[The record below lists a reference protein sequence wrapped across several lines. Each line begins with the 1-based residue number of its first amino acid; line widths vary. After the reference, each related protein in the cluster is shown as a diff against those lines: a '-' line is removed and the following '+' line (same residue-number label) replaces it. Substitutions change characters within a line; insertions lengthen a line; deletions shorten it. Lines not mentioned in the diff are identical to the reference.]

1 MHRLHQIILLIAGIL
16 FTGSL
21 HAGGGLFG
29 AFFDGDHEFV
39 CYNSIHRNFF
49 LGIFGAVALAGIFAW
64 SRFRFKNRS
73 ANELALKN
81 QVIEEQNK
89 DILDSIRYASR
100 LQQALEPDKNA
111 LKSILPESFFLLKP
125 RDIVGG
131 DFYFVEEC
139 RGKVIV
145 AAIDCTGHGVP
156 GAFLTFIG
164 HNALRNA
171 LDKSNSLDASGILE
185 AMNHEVKRSLG
196 QQRPQNEL
204 NDGMEVGLCVFD
216 KSNGNLNYAGA
227 GTSLYLLKGNAVTEV
242 KAAKCSVGSIQDHV
256 AAPPQSHHI
265 VLDKGDSFFMSSDG
279 ITDQFGGP
287 DGKKFQRERLRKLL
301 EEVSHFQFSK
311 QQEVI
316 ATRIAEWMKGHKQTD
331 DMLLLGVRY

>member
-1 MHRLHQIILLIAGIL
+1 MQIYHRIILFVLVITCSA
-16 FTGSL
+16 SL
-21 HAGGGLFG
+21 RADGGVFG
-29 AFFDGDHEFV
+29 AFFGEDHDFV
-39 CYNSIHRNFF
+39 CYTSIHRNFF

-64 SRFRFKNRS
+64 SRFRLKNR
-73 ANELALKN
+73 AAKELALKN

-111 LKSILPESFFLLKP
+111 LKLILPESFFLLKP

-156 GAFLTFIG
+156 GAFLTFIEQ
-164 HNALRNA
+164 NALRNA

-185 AMNHEVKRSLG
+185 AMNEEVKRSLG

-227 GTSLYLLKGNAVTEV
+227 GTSLYLLKGNSVTEV

-256 AAPPQSHHI
+256 VAPPQSHQI
-265 VLDKGDSFFMSSDG
+265 ILDKGDSFFMSSDG

-301 EEVSHFQFSK
+301 EEVSQFQFPK
-311 QQEVI
+311 QQEII